1 MLYEWLIEGSA
12 DQVKTDADLVWSNCL
27 RYNRRPIDQ
36 PTRDVCN
43 EVKDEFERL
52 WAEADLAARDGTVMP
67 TSTTKNNKQAID
79 TLQISEKDVP
89 DEFNIIKGVTIH
101 TFEHH

>member
-1 MLYEWLIEGSA
+1 MLYEWLIEGSV
-12 DQVKTDADLVWSNCL
+12 DQVKTDVDLVWSNCL